1 MLEVQSIEQP
11 SDEALRAALARGVT
25 VLTPT
30 HRHARD
36 LSQRLREKV
45 TAVSAVSSQILS
57 VDRWAETT
65 WRQLSEQG
73 LCEPRRLLNT
83 YERQAVWRDI
93 VTWEIESR
101 SAEFALIQPE
111 VASQLAQRCREIMR
125 THRVPWSTQ
134 GLKSI
139 FSVEF
144 DTRIFHE
151 WLSSCD
157 RLLQQKGWIFPE
169 DVYDIITETIEV
181 KSGEVWLLNH
191 PAPTP
196 ALKAAIDSCFESS
209 TWLELPKWGEPQP
222 VEQFES
228 KAQELKAAAVWV
240 QEAASDPESSCAI
253 ILSNYKEDKPEL
265 EYRLR
270 EAFQCLD
277 NQYTSLPVTFS
288 RGLELSKVP
297 VFRDLLLLLHLLESD
312 LAPNEIIALF
322 RSPYLVGRQSKKSF
336 TTIIDRLFAKQK
348 MRLSIADIRSVMTAE
363 DREHRLLSSLLQARD
378 ARLHS
383 RKAGISEWRTIL
395 IELIEQIGWPNQ
407 TTLDSLEYQQVSQLT
422 NVLDSVEINPALGH
436 RIGITQFIQELESA
450 LKGSL
455 FQPKTDQH
463 RITVLALQ
471 DAIGLSF
478 DAVRVVGASS
488 QHLPNT
494 VAPLA
499 FIPQAVKR
507 RFAIDVDDM
516 VAEQRRV
523 GSMLQALR
531 SRAERFEMTM
541 CRQIDGASILPSIF
555 CGEVAKTE
563 ANVSVFER
571 WVDLRQEES
580 LELLAVD
587 KTTPL
592 AKPHSSK
599 GGTGLLQSQAD
610 CGVQAWLKHRVGLQ
624 PLKTSDIALN
634 PLDRGTTL
642 HRALELL
649 TKRLNTLQAFLSCS
663 DVNAITICEE
673 AARGA
678 VDQLDSD
685 VRQRVGTGILK
696 LEEARLKEVL
706 LTWIDFERTRTLQ
719 FSVEH
724 CEYEIEWEHNGLQLK
739 VKADR
744 IDRLESGDAFIIDY
758 KSSPVSSMASWVSH
772 QSIRLPQ
779 LPAYAIATK
788 RVGAIGIAAP
798 KRKEPELL
806 IAGAAVGISGVDKKA
821 HNAMEKAGFQD
832 TAALLEHWD
841 SLLTNLVD
849 DYLNGSLTLPE
860 NNSVC
865 RFCDFHAICRIKLT
879 EDERDTELEGDD

>member
-1 MLEVQSIEQP
+1 I
-11 SDEALRAALARGVT
+11 
-25 VLTPT
+25 LTPT
-30 HRHARD
+30 HRYARD
-36 LSQRLREKV
+36 LSQRLRDKD
-45 TAVSAVSSQILS
+45 TAVSLMCSQILS

-65 WRQLSEQG
+65 WRQLAEQG
-73 LCEPRRLLNT
+73 HCEPRRLLTT

-93 VTWEIESR
+93 VASEAESR
-101 SAEFALIQPE
+101 SAEFALIQPQ
-111 VASQLAQRCREIMR
+111 VASQLAQRCREIMK

-157 RLLQQKGWIFPE
+157 RLLRQKGWIFPE
-169 DVYDIITETIEV
+169 DVYDIITETTDV

-196 ALKAAIDSCFESS
+196 ALKAAIDNYFESS
-209 TWLELPKWGEPQP
+209 TWFELPKWGEPQP

-228 KAQELKAAAVWV
+228 KAQELKAAAVWALETV
-240 QEAASDPESSCAI
+240 SAPDSSCAI
-253 ILSNYKEDKPEL
+253 ILSNYQEDRPEL

-277 NQYTSLPVTFS
+277 NQYTALPVTFS

-297 VFRDLLLLLHLLESD
+297 VFRDLLLLLRLLESGLKRND
-312 LAPNEIIALF
+312 VAALF

-336 TTIIDRLFAKQK
+336 ATIIDRLFAKQTTQ
-348 MRLSIADIRSVMTAE
+348 LSIADIRSVMTAE

-383 RKAGISEWRTIL
+383 RRESISEWRTIL

-407 TTLDSLEYQQVSQLT
+407 TALDSLEYQQVSQLS
-422 NVLDSVEINPALGH
+422 NVLDAVEINPALGH
-436 RIGITQFIQELESA
+436 RIGITQFIQELEGA

-463 RITVLALQ
+463 RVTVLALQ

-499 FIPQAVKR
+499 FIPQALKR
-507 RFAIDVDDM
+507 RFTIDVDDM

-523 GSMLQALR
+523 GSMLESLR
-531 SRAERFEMTM
+531 SGTKSFEMTM
-541 CRQIDGASILPSIF
+541 CSQIDGASILPSIF

-563 ANVSVFER
+563 TNVSVFER
-571 WVDLRQEES
+571 WVGLRQKES

-587 KTTPL
+587 ETTSL
-592 AKPHSSK
+592 ARPHASK

-610 CGVQAWLKHRVGLQ
+610 CGVQAWLKHRVGLK

-634 PLDRGTTL
+634 ALDRGTTL

-663 DVNAITICEE
+663 DADANSICEE

-678 VDQLDSD
+678 VDHLDSD
-685 VRQRVGTGILK
+685 IRQRVGTGILR
-696 LEEARLKEVL
+696 LEEARLKEIL

-724 CEYEIEWEHNGLQLK
+724 REYDIEWEHNGLQLK

-758 KSSPVSSMASWVSH
+758 KSSPVSSMASWVSP

-806 IAGAAVGISGVDKKA
+806 IAGAAVGISSVDAKA

-860 NNSVC
+860 NSSVC
-865 RFCDFHAICRIKLT
+865 RFCDFHTICRIRLT

>member
-1 MLEVQSIEQP
+1 MLEVKSIEQL
-11 SDEALRAALARGVT
+11 SDEALRSALARDVT
-25 VLTPT
+25 ILTPT
-30 HRHARD
+30 HRYARD
-36 LSQRLREKV
+36 LSRRFRDND
-45 TAVSAVSSQILS
+45 TAVSLVSSQILS

-73 LCEPRRLLNT
+73 LCEPKRLLNN

-93 VTWEIESR
+93 VASEVESR
-101 SAEFALIQPE
+101 SAEFALIQPQ
-111 VASQLAQRCREIMR
+111 VASQLAQRCREIMK

-134 GLKSI
+134 SLESI

-169 DVYDIITETIEV
+169 DVYDIITETIDV

-196 ALKAAIDSCFESS
+196 ALKATIDGFFESS
-209 TWLELPKWGEPQP
+209 TWFELPKWGEPQP

-228 KAQELKAAAVWV
+228 KAQELKAAAVW
-240 QEAASDPESSCAI
+240 ALKTASDPESSCAI
-253 ILSNYKEDKPEL
+253 ILSNYQEDRPEL

-270 EAFQCLD
+270 EAFNCLESE
-277 NQYTSLPVTFS
+277 YTALPVTFS

-297 VFRDLLLLLHLLESD
+297 VFRDLLLFLRLLEND
-312 LAPNEIIALF
+312 LAPNEVVALL
-322 RSPYLVGRQSKKSF
+322 RSPYLVGRQSPKSF
-336 TTIIDRLFAKQK
+336 EAIIDRLFAMQK
-348 MRLSIADIRSVMTAE
+348 IRLSIADIRSVMTAE
-363 DREHRLLSSLLQARD
+363 DREHRLLSTLLQARD
-378 ARLHS
+378 ARLNGKKE
-383 RKAGISEWRTIL
+383 RVSEWRTIL

-407 TTLDSLEYQQVSQLT
+407 ITLDSLEYQQVSQLT
-422 NVLDSVEINPALGH
+422 NVLDAVEINPAPGY
-436 RIGITQFIQELESA
+436 RIGITQFIQELEGA

-463 RITVLALQ
+463 RVTVLALQ
-471 DAIGLSF
+471 DAVGLSF

-507 RFAIDVDDM
+507 RFTIDVDDM

-523 GSMLQALR
+523 GSMLEALR
-531 SRAERFEMTM
+531 SKAENFEMTM
-541 CRQIDGASILPSIF
+541 CRQIDGASILPSVF
-555 CGEVAKTE
+555 CGEVATTE
-563 ANVSVFER
+563 TNVSVFER
-571 WVDLRQEES
+571 WADLRKEES

-587 KTTPL
+587 ETTSL
-592 AKPHSSK
+592 ARPHASK

-610 CGVQAWLKHRVGLQ
+610 CGVQAWLKHRVGLKA
-624 PLKTSDIALN
+624 LKTPDISLN
-634 PLDRGTTL
+634 ALDRGTTL

-649 TKRLNTLQAFLSCS
+649 TKRLSTLEAFLSCS
-663 DVNAITICEE
+663 DTDANSICEE

-678 VDQLDSD
+678 VDHLDSD
-685 VRQRVGTGILK
+685 VRQRVGAGILK
-696 LEEARLKEVL
+696 LEEARLKEIL
-706 LTWIDFERTRTLQ
+706 LSWIDFERTRNLQ
-719 FSVEH
+719 FKVEH
-724 CEYEIEWEHNGLQLK
+724 REYDIEWEHNGLQLE

-744 IDRLESGDAFIIDY
+744 IDRLESGDAVIIDY
-758 KSSPVSSMASWVSH
+758 KSSPVTSMTSWVSP
-772 QSIRLPQ
+772 QFIRLPQ
-779 LPAYAIATK
+779 LPAYAIATQ

-798 KRKEPELL
+798 RRKEPELL
-806 IAGAAVGISGVDKKA
+806 IAGAAVGISAVDSKA
-821 HNAMEKAGFQD
+821 EKAMEKAGFED
-832 TAALLEHWD
+832 TAALLEHWN
-841 SLLTNLVD
+841 SLLADLVD

-865 RFCDFHAICRIKLT
+865 RFCDFHTICRIRLS
-879 EDERDTELEGDD
+879 EDERDAELEGED

>member
-25 VLTPT
+25 ILTPT
-30 HRHARD
+30 HRYARD
-36 LSQRLREKV
+36 LSQRLRDKD
-45 TAVSAVSSQILS
+45 TSVSAVSSKILS

-65 WRQLSEQG
+65 WRQLAEQG
-73 LCEPRRLLNT
+73 RCEPRRLLNI

-93 VTWEIESR
+93 VTSEVESR
-101 SAEFALIQPE
+101 SAEFALIQPQ
-111 VASQLAQRCREIMR
+111 VASQLAQRCREIMK
-125 THRVPWSTQ
+125 THRVPWSAQ

-169 DVYDIITETIEV
+169 DVYDIIAETV
-181 KSGEVWLLNH
+181 DAKSGEVWLLNH

-196 ALKAAIDSCFESS
+196 ALKAAINDYFESS
-209 TWLELPKWGEPQP
+209 TWFELPKWGEQQP

-228 KAQELKAAAVWV
+228 KAQELRAAALWAL
-240 QEAASDPESSCAI
+240 EAASDPESSCAI
-253 ILSNYKEDKPEL
+253 ILSNYQEDRPEL

-270 EAFQCLD
+270 EAFKCLD
-277 NQYTSLPVTFS
+277 SEYTALPVTFS

-297 VFRDLLLLLHLLESD
+297 VFRDLLLFLRLLEND
-312 LAPNEIIALF
+312 LTPNEVVALL
-322 RSPYLVGRQSKKSF
+322 RSPYLVGRKSPKSF
-336 TTIIDRLFAKQK
+336 AAIVDRLLATQK
-348 MRLSIADIRSVMTAE
+348 IRLTIADIRSVLTAE
-363 DREHRLLSSLLQARD
+363 DREHRLLSTLLEARD
-378 ARLHS
+378 ARLH
-383 RKAGISEWRTIL
+383 RKKGLASEWRTIL

-422 NVLDSVEINPALGH
+422 NVLDAVEINPAISN
-436 RIGITQFIQELESA
+436 RIGITQFIQELEGA

-463 RITVLALQ
+463 RVTVLALQ
-471 DAIGLSF
+471 DAVGLSF

-499 FIPQAVKR
+499 FIPQALKR
-507 RFAIDVDDM
+507 RFTIDVDDM

-523 GSMLQALR
+523 GSMLEALR
-531 SRAERFEMTM
+531 SKAENFEMTM
-541 CRQIDGASILPSIF
+541 CRQIDGASILPSVF
-555 CGEVAKTE
+555 CGEVVTTE
-563 ANVSVFER
+563 TNISVFER
-571 WVDLRQEES
+571 WVDLRKEES

-587 KTTPL
+587 KTTSL
-592 AKPHSSK
+592 ARPHASK

-610 CGVQAWLKHRVGLQ
+610 CGVQAWLKHRVGLK
-624 PLKTSDIALN
+624 PLKTSDISLN
-634 PLDRGTTL
+634 ALDRGTTL

-649 TKRLNTLQAFLSCS
+649 TKRLSTLEAFLSCS
-663 DVNAITICEE
+663 DTDANSICEE

-678 VDQLDSD
+678 VDHLDSD
-685 VRQRVGTGILK
+685 VRQRVGAGILR
-696 LEEARLKEVL
+696 LEEARLKEIL
-706 LTWIDFERTRTLQ
+706 LTWIDFERTRTLS

-724 CEYEIEWEHNGLQLK
+724 REYDIEWKHNGLQLE

-744 IDRLESGDAFIIDY
+744 IDRLESGDAVIIDY
-758 KSSPVSSMASWVSH
+758 KSSPVSSIASWVSPK
-772 QSIRLPQ
+772 SIRLPQ
-779 LPAYAIATK
+779 LPAYALATN

-798 KRKEPELL
+798 KLKEPELL
-806 IAGAAVGISGVDKKA
+806 IAGVAVGISAVDKKA

-832 TAALLEHWD
+832 TAALLEHWN
-841 SLLTNLVD
+841 SLLSNLVD

-865 RFCDFHAICRIKLT
+865 RNCDFHSICRIKLA
-879 EDERDTELEGDD
+879 EDEWDTELEGDD